1 MVKSLK
7 MRVLA
12 YKKLAAQHF
21 YTINRVER
29 KILCG
34 LHKGEKNLKK
44 NVKIFL
50 NSHGKDQILWFFDLS
65 LEEKS
70 HFSVFYLYEKCK
82 LVGFYCLPYQF

>member
-12 YKKLAAQHF
+12 YKKLTLQHF

-34 LHKGEKNLKK
+34 LQIGEKKAQKK
-44 NVKIFL
+44 
-50 NSHGKDQILWFFDLS
+50 
-65 LEEKS
+65 
-70 HFSVFYLYEKCK
+70 C
-82 LVGFYCLPYQF
+82 

>member
-12 YKKLAAQHF
+12 YKKLTLQHF

-34 LHKGEKNLKK
+34 LQIGEKKAQK

-50 NSHGKDQILWFFDLS
+50 NSHRKDQILWFFDLS
-65 LEEKS
+65 LE
-70 HFSVFYLYEKCK
+70 
-82 LVGFYCLPYQF
+82 

>member
-21 YTINRVER
+21 YTINRVEH

-34 LHKGEKNLKK
+34 LRIGGKKAEK
-44 NVKIFL
+44 
-50 NSHGKDQILWFFDLS
+50 
-65 LEEKS
+65 
-70 HFSVFYLYEKCK
+70 KC
-82 LVGFYCLPYQF
+82 